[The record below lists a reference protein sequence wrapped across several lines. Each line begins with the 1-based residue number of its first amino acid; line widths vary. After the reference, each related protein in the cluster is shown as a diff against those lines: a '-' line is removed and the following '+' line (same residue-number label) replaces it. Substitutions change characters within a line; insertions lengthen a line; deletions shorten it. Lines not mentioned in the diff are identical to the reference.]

1 MESSRIKF
9 AIVGCGHIGKRHAA
23 VIERN
28 EHAELAA
35 LCDVLEKESLNLES
49 YDTPFFRSIDE
60 LLASDIQFDVLCVA
74 TPNGLHEE
82 HALKGLRTGHHVVVE
97 KPMALTKRGC
107 ESIMHESLKQHRHVF
122 CVMQNRY
129 SPPSVWLKEIIENKI
144 LGDIYMV

>member
-107 ESIMHESLKQHRHVF
+107 E
-122 CVMQNRY
+122 
-129 SPPSVWLKEIIENKI
+129 
-144 LGDIYMV
+144 